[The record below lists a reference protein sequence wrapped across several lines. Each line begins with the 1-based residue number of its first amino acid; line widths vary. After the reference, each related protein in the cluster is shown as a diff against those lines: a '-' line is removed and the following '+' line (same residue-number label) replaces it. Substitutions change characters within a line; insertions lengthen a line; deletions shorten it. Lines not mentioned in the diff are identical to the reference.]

1 MTEHKQP
8 HEKHGQ
14 HAEGGHSHGLTRS
27 DDLAGVSDLRLIW
40 AVVINHILTVGEV
53 IAGVFSGSV
62 ALLSD
67 AAHNFNDAN
76 ALLIAYIARRI
87 SKKEASERFT
97 FGYRRAELLGAVI
110 NLTLLAVIGLYLVY
124 EGIRRFF
131 EPEPITGWLMAAAS
145 ILALVVDVGTA
156 LLLWA
161 MSKGSLNVRAA
172 FIHNIVDAAG
182 SVAVLIG
189 AGAIIWKQ
197 WNWVD
202 PVLTLILSAYI
213 LYQVYAMLPKAMR
226 ILMEGT
232 PVDLDLQALVDEV
245 RALEGVEGLHHLHVW
260 ELDEQNRALEAHI
273 VIDRDSIEQFHK
285 IKRRI
290 KEILAHDF
298 QISHSTLEFEPASH
312 ACEGDEAAVIAGTT
326 SGLD

>member
-1 MTEHKQP
+1 MSEHKQ
-8 HEKHGQ
+8 Q
-14 HAEGGHSHGLTRS
+14 HDEGGHSHGLTRS

-40 AVVINHILTVGEV
+40 AVIINHILTVGEV
-53 IAGVFSGSV
+53 IAGIFSGSV

-76 ALLIAYIARRI
+76 ALLIAYIARKI
-87 SKKEASERFT
+87 AKKEATERFT

-131 EPEPITGWLMAAAS
+131 EPEEITGWLMAAAS
-145 ILALVVDVGTA
+145 ILALVIDVGTA

-172 FIHNIVDAAG
+172 FVHNIVDAAG

-189 AGAIIWKQ
+189 AGAIIWLQ

-232 PVDLDLQALVDEV
+232 PVDLDVQDLVDEV
-245 RALEGVEGLHHLHVW
+245 EKLEGVEGLHHLHVW

-273 VIDRDSIEQFHK
+273 VIDRDRADDLQATKQE
-285 IKRRI
+285 I
-290 KEILAHDF
+290 KETLAHEF
-298 QISHSTLEFEPASH
+298 GIEHSTLEFEYADDACDPDTAS
-312 ACEGDEAAVIAGTT
+312 VIAGMAE
-326 SGLD
+326 G